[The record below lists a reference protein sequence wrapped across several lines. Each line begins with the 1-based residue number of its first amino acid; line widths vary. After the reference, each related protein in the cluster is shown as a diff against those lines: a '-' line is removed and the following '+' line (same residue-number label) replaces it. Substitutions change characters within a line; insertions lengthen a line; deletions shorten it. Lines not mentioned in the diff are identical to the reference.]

1 MIDLMYEK
9 LQRFTWADGLL
20 ILGLLMVIIGLG
32 ISWRDNF
39 QQKSVQIK
47 KVELKKETVKETLVV
62 VIDISGEVIKP
73 GVYQLKSGDRI
84 KDALVLAGGL
94 GEKADR
100 DWVGKNLNQAELLRD
115 GQKVYI
121 PRINEVVK
129 SDVLGAKTTKMVSL
143 NKATLDELDTLSGVG
158 PAIAGRI
165 IDYRE
170 KNGGFKS
177 VEELKLVSG
186 IGEKLFE
193 KVKDGISL

>member
-20 ILGLLMVIIGLG
+20 IVGLLMIIAGLG
-32 ISWRDNF
+32 ISWKDKF
-39 QQKSVQIK
+39 EQKSPEIK
-47 KVELKKETVKETLVV
+47 KVEVKKEAVKEVMVV
-62 VIDISGEVIKP
+62 VDVSGEVIKP
-73 GVYQLKSGDRI
+73 GVYQLKNGDRI
-84 KDALVLAGGL
+84 KDVLVVAGGL

-121 PRINEVVK
+121 PRINEAVTGEI
-129 SDVLGAKTTKMVSL
+129 LGTKTTNKVSL
-143 NKATLDELDTLSGVG
+143 NVATVEQLDTLSGIG
-158 PAIAGRI
+158 PAIAERI
-165 IDYRE
+165 IEYRE

-177 VEELKLVSG
+177 VEEIKLVSG

-193 KVKDGISL
+193 KIKDGISL